1 MLMQE
6 HLYGAVNSTGVTGV
20 KMLRTERVELK
31 ILTLDCAKALFW
43 ILVKNGF
50 FSIHFKIDITTLNI

>member
-1 MLMQE
+1 MSQKMLMQE

-31 ILTLDCAKALFW
+31 ILTLDYAKALFCKKW
-43 ILVKNGF
+43 VF
-50 FSIHFKIDITTLNI
+50 FNTF